1 MKSEKEIMDYL
12 VSLQM
17 EMDRNGKYYKE
28 HEREIL
34 SIQIETMEYCLDK

>member
-17 EMDRNGKYYKE
+17 EMDRNGKYYEE
-28 HEREIL
+28 HEHRIL
-34 SIQIETMEYCLDK
+34 SIQIETLEYCLDK